1 MAERFP
7 GDQPLAGDEPQIRPA
22 ALATGLAAGYALLCG
37 AYIVLSGRVA
47 LRVSADALELANLEL
62 LKGLVFVGAT
72 ALVFFGFAWWLL
84 HRLAARQRVVLRQ
97 QRALLAQDRRALT
110 GLFAASIAHDIN
122 NVLVVANS
130 HLADVALGIAAERR
144 SAALEAL
151 REAHA
156 HLAAL
161 SKRLVALERAPGSEG
176 RQPVDLVRLARE
188 TVEFAKRHPSVRRC
202 RISVSAVRPLVVRAH
217 AATLSRVILNL
228 LINAADATGGRGR
241 IEIRVLAEGDGVRLE
256 VHDDGTGVAADLREH
271 IFDGLVTTKP
281 DGSGLG
287 LLSLRV
293 AAVEHGGRIALGDSD
308 LGGACFKLWLPCEP
322 EPR

>member
-7 GDQPLAGDEPQIRPA
+7 GDQSLAGDEPQIRPA
-22 ALATGLAAGYALLCG
+22 ILASGLAAGYALLCG

-47 LRVSADALELANLEL
+47 LRVSEDLPELAQIEL
-62 LKGLVFVGAT
+62 LKGLGFVAAT
-72 ALVFFGFAWWLL
+72 GLLFFGFAWWLL
-84 HRLAARQRVVLRQ
+84 HRLASRQRVVLRQ
-97 QRALLAQDRRALT
+97 QRALLVQDRRALT

-122 NVLVVANS
+122 NVLVVAN
-130 HLADVALGIAAERR
+130 HHFAELGPGVDAQHR
-144 SAALEAL
+144 SSALEAL
-151 REAHA
+151 REALA

-176 RQPVDLVRLARE
+176 REPVDLVRLSRE
-188 TVEFAKRHPSVRRC
+188 TVEFAKRHPGVRRC
-202 RISVSAVRPLVVRAH
+202 RISVSAVRPLIVRAH

-228 LINAADATGGRGR
+228 LINAAEATSGHGQ
-241 IEIRVLAEGDGVRLE
+241 IEIRVLADGDDVRLE
-256 VHDDGTGVAADLREH
+256 VHDDGPGVAADLREH

-281 DGSGLG
+281 HGSGLG

-293 AAVEHGGRIALGDSD
+293 AALEHGGRIALGDSD
-308 LGGACFKLWLPCEP
+308 LGGACFKLWLPREP